1 LPRNTNKA
9 LLPGL
14 NSGQG
19 GNGKNNEK
27 DNRLNKPANR
37 AIMIMQTVV
46 MMMEQNK
53 KHGAT
58 QKEGRYSQ

>member
-1 LPRNTNKA
+1 VLKFLRFLCVPGQSDDGKDNKA
-9 LLPGL
+9 GY
-14 NSGQG
+14 
-19 GNGKNNEK
+19 
-27 DNRLNKPANR
+27 RLNKPANR